1 MEEYNTG
8 NLQTQHGEEENLKY
22 VLYKYLRYWPWF
34 LISVIVFILLA
45 VLYVKYATPIYQ
57 TTSEVKIL
65 KDDEGGID
73 LSGLSDASTLF
84 NYNKVNLQN
93 EIQIFKSRRL
103 HREVI
108 RKLNLKTS
116 YYKISGFEEELLF
129 GNEVPFQVEWF
140 HVDYG
145 ELKEGIAYELRFKN
159 DSVFTLYNEYKDS
172 SFTYSLYDTINK
184 FGTSFLVKPKLLAH
198 PNFTEEEATYKIVYQ
213 SENSLLDFLAR
224 SLEIVTV
231 GDKSDILS
239 LSINGSNRSKN
250 EAIVNTLID
259 VFNQDG
265 IEDNRLVSK
274 RTKEF
279 VEERLELLVQ
289 DLDTVESGLVEFK
302 ERNDVVTVESSVQE
316 LFSKEANSEAEKFKI
331 ETQLALANDFENLL
345 KSQTE
350 YDLLPAN
357 LGIES
362 KTINELTAKYNELI
376 IERNRLL
383 MSSTEENPVVLK
395 LNDQLEQLKNN
406 ILVSLDSYLNGLQ
419 TSYAKL
425 EGRENQ
431 YSGEINSLPQKE
443 KELKTILRQQGIKE
457 RLYLFLLQKREEAAL
472 SYAITSPTIKIVD
485 YAYTNTL
492 PVAPKKNIILLAG
505 LVIGG
510 LLPFGILY
518 LKFLFKTSVASREDL
533 EIYLHRSIPIIG
545 EIPLL
550 GNNASKIITRSDQ
563 SVLAESFRIVRTNII
578 SQFKRNGAEHDKV
591 IFVTSSIK
599 GEGKTF
605 TALNLSKIFS
615 SFSKKV
621 LLIGCDLRNPQIHQ
635 YFEINKNIPG
645 LSDYLN
651 NESSDF
657 RKYIQ
662 QSSSDFENLDIL
674 YSRSVPPNPA
684 ELLLRNERFSDLI
697 SEARKIYDYI
707 IVDTAPTVYVTDSL
721 LIAENADVTVYM
733 VKQDVTDK
741 RLIDHIKNLNNNNK
755 LNNISIVLNGV
766 KNNVNYGYGY
776 GYISDDEVET
786 PFWKFW

>member
-1 MEEYNTG
+1 MEGYQTN
-8 NLQTQHGEEENLKY
+8 NLEANNAEDENLKY
-22 VLYKYLRYWPWF
+22 ILYKYLRYWPWF
-34 LISVIVFILLA
+34 LISVLIFLLVA
-45 VLYVKYATPIYQ
+45 VLYLKYATPIYR

-73 LSGLSDASTLF
+73 LSGLSNTSTLF
-84 NYNKVNLQN
+84 NYNKVNLEN
-93 EIQIFKSRRL
+93 EIQIFKSKRL
-103 HREVI
+103 QRDVI
-108 RKLNLKTS
+108 RKLNLNTS
-116 YYKISGFEEELLF
+116 YYEVSSFEEELLF
-129 GNEVPFQVEWF
+129 GENVPFKVEWLR
-140 HVDYG
+140 VDYS
-145 ELKEGIAYELRFKN
+145 ELEDIVYEVNFKN
-159 DSVFTLYNEYKDS
+159 DSVFTLYNENKDAT
-172 SFTYSLYDTINK
+172 FTYSLRDTINK
-184 FGTSFLVKPKLLAH
+184 FSTSFILKPKISSNTNLT
-198 PNFTEEEATYKIVYQ
+198 NSSYKIVYHT
-213 SENSLLDFLAR
+213 EDKLLNYLAKN
-224 SLEIVTV
+224 LIIEPI
-231 GDKSDILS
+231 GDKSDILR
-239 LSINGSNRSKN
+239 LSINGPNRYKN

-259 VFNQDG
+259 VFNLDG
-265 IEDNRLVSK
+265 IEDNRLISK

-302 ERNDVVTVESSVQE
+302 EKNDVVTVESSVEE
-316 LFSKEANSEAEKFKI
+316 LFNKEASSEAEKFKI
-331 ETQLALANDFENLL
+331 ETQLALANDFEELL

-362 KTINELTAKYNELI
+362 KAINELTNKYNELI
-376 IERNRLL
+376 IEKNRLL
-383 MSSTEENPVVLK
+383 VSSTEENPVVLK
-395 LNDQLEQLKNN
+395 LNDKLEQLKNN
-406 ILVSLDSYLNGLQ
+406 ILVSLDSYLKGLR
-419 TSYAKL
+419 TSYARLK
-425 EGRENQ
+425 GRENQ

-492 PVAPKKNIILLAG
+492 PVAPRKKIIILAG
-505 LVIGG
+505 LMLGL
-510 LLPFGILY
+510 LLPFGVLY
-518 LKFLFKTSVASREDL
+518 LKFLFKTSVENREDL
-533 EIYLHRSIPIIG
+533 ENYLERRIPIIG

-550 GNNASKIITRSDQ
+550 AASHPKLITKSDQ
-563 SVLAESFRIVRTNII
+563 SILAESFRIVRTNII
-578 SQFKRNGAEHDKV
+578 SQFKRNGAKHDKV

-645 LSDYLN
+645 LSDFLN
-651 NESSDF
+651 SNSSDF
-657 RKYIQ
+657 SKYIQ
-662 QSSSDFENLDIL
+662 QSSSHFENLDIL
-674 YSRSVPPNPA
+674 YSGSVPPNPA
-684 ELLLRNERFSDLI
+684 ELLLKNDKFSELI
-697 SEARKIYDYI
+697 RDAREAYDYI

-721 LIAENADVTVYM
+721 LISDNADVTVYM
-733 VKQDVTDK
+733 VKQDMTDK
-741 RLIDHIKNLNNNNK
+741 KLIDHIKNLNKDNK

-766 KNNVNYGYGY
+766 KNDVNYGYGY
-776 GYISDDEVET
+776 GYASDDENKD

>member
-8 NLQTQHGEEENLKY
+8 GLETQHGEEENLKY
-22 VLYKYLRYWPWF
+22 LLYKYLRYWPWF
-34 LISVIVFILLA
+34 LISVIVCLLLA
-45 VLYVKYATPIYQ
+45 VLYVKYATPIYS

-73 LSGLSDASTLF
+73 LSGLSNASTLF

-108 RKLNLKTS
+108 RRLNLQTS

-129 GNEVPFQVEWF
+129 GEEVPFEVEWLG
-140 HVDYG
+140 VDYS
-145 ELKEGIAYELRFKN
+145 ELVDGVVYEVDFKN
-159 DSVFTLYNEYKDS
+159 DSVFTLYNEYKDA
-172 SFTYSLYDTINK
+172 SFTYSLNDTIRK
-184 FGTSFLVKPKLLAH
+184 FSTSFVLKPRILTDTNRTGNNYKLIYH
-198 PNFTEEEATYKIVYQ
+198 T
-213 SENSLLDFLAR
+213 ENSLIDYLAKN
-224 SLEIVTV
+224 LIIEPV
-231 GDKSDILS
+231 GDKSDILRV
-239 LSINGSNRSKN
+239 SINGPNQQKN

-265 IEDNRLVSK
+265 VEDNRLISK

-302 ERNDVVTVESSVQE
+302 EKNDVVTVESSVEE
-316 LFSKEANSEAEKFKI
+316 LFNKEASSEAEKFKI
-331 ETQLALANDFENLL
+331 ETQLALSKDFEDLL
-345 KSQTE
+345 KSQIA

-376 IERNRLL
+376 IERKRLL

-419 TSYAKL
+419 TSYARLK
-425 EGRENQ
+425 GRESQ

-485 YAYTNTL
+485 YAYTNTR
-492 PVAPKKNIILLAG
+492 PVAPKKKIIILAG
-505 LVIGG
+505 LMIGF

-533 EIYLHRSIPIIG
+533 ENYAGRQIPIIG

-550 GNNASKIITRSDQ
+550 GNNQSKLITKSDQ
-563 SVLAESFRIVRTNII
+563 SILAESFRIIRTNII

-621 LLIGCDLRNPQIHQ
+621 LLVGCDLRNPQIHQ

-651 NESSDF
+651 SESSDF
-657 RKYIQ
+657 SKYIQ
-662 QSSSDFENLDIL
+662 QSSSHFENLDIM
-674 YSRSVPPNPA
+674 YSGSVPPNPA
-684 ELLLRNERFSDLI
+684 ELLLRNDKFSELI
-697 SEARKIYDYI
+697 REARKVYDYI

-733 VKQDVTDK
+733 VKQDMTDK
-741 RLIDHIKNLNNNNK
+741 KLIDHIKNLHHNNK

-776 GYISDDEVET
+776 GYVSDEEHKT